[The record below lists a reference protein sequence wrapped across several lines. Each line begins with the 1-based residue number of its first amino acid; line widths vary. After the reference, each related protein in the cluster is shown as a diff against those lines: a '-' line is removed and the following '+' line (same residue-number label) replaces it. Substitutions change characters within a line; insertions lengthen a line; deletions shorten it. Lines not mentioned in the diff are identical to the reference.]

1 MNDGHR
7 ENRSAAAVD
16 VEELLSLC
24 DDDGEM
30 LDELLRAFAED
41 EPRLYAALERALHA
55 EDFEHLVKNAHA
67 LKGVLAALAAI
78 PGRDLALALER
89 AGRNAN
95 LEEVRRIVPLLR
107 EELDRVARA
116 LHVLEGALPHDTS
129 A

>member
-1 MNDGHR
+1 MDDGHG
-7 ENRSAAAVD
+7 ENGPAAAVD

-41 EPRLYAALERALHA
+41 EPRLYGALERAFHA
-55 EDFEHLVKNAHA
+55 EDFESLAKNAHA

-89 AGRNAN
+89 AGRNAD
-95 LEEVRRIVPLLR
+95 LEETRRIVLLLR

>member
-1 MNDGHR
+1 MDESR
-7 ENRSAAAVD
+7 TNRSIAAVD

-24 DDDGEM
+24 EDDGEM
-30 LDELLRAFAED
+30 LGELLRAFAED
-41 EPRLYAALERALHA
+41 EPRLYGALERALHV
-55 EDFEHLVKNAHA
+55 EDFEHLAKNAHA

-95 LEEVRRIVPLLR
+95 LEEARRIMPLLR

-116 LHVLEGALPHDTS
+116 LDVLEGALPHDAS